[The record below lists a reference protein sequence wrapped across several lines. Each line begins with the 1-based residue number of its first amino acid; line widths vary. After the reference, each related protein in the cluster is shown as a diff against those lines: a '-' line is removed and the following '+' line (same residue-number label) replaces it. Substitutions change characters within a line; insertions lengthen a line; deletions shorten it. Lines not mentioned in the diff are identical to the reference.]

1 MSSGQG
7 EGKDSAG
14 KVAIVSVI
22 GVILIGICIWM
33 MLGKVIVTSSTPWLY
48 KASAIWN
55 FFGKTGEDTRLEL
68 FRAGGIFIARGGD
81 VSADAYFQYLQLAI
95 RPYTIIFGAF
105 WILLGAW
112 VMLSPASTTN
122 RRFNSDLLL
131 QELSKTFTATIP
143 VHHLRSDLVADKDP
157 RWARQTWPEEVFER
171 FRGQKGARM
180 LVNRSLN
187 EATAREY
194 FWGVKPQRFEGRLDS
209 KMLGRQVVDILED
222 SKDPKKLKAT
232 CFSDRMSDIGR
243 VVFAILVARSF
254 GGKEGVSDAKT
265 AMDQL
270 NRSCAGA
277 AHGLPNISVAEWL
290 YKKYRK
296 NEKARRLFQVHH
308 WEYTYL
314 YALFFKAKEPGKVTV
329 NEFLWLK
336 PADRVMFYA
345 LENCCR
351 FVPCIESAAVFNHH
365 AYELGL
371 ARLGRL
377 PYKEV
382 GGKLVPVIFCD
393 NAVDGLR
400 AYTDHWIAGGDD
412 PRDPWLDSEEIWNRA
427 TNFHVEAEQKLKVA
441 YALLPPS
448 GEMSPFDLQQ
458 IEERKKSASRES
470 AQLNSEIALS
480 SGLGED

>member
-7 EGKDSAG
+7 DGKDSAG
-14 KVAIVSVI
+14 KVIGVVVI
-22 GVILIGICIWM
+22 GVILIAILVWIAMGKSIV
-33 MLGKVIVTSSTPWLY
+33 MLSTPWLY
-48 KASAIWN
+48 KASAVWD
-55 FFGKTGEDTRLEL
+55 FFGTTGEATRLEL

-81 VSADAYFQYLQLAI
+81 VSAEVYFQYLQLAI

-105 WILLGAW
+105 WIIFGAW
-112 VMLSPASTTN
+112 VIISPASAPN

-143 VHHLRSDLVADKDP
+143 IHHLRSNLVADKDP
-157 RWARQTWPEEVFER
+157 LWARQTWPEEVFER
-171 FRGQKGARM
+171 FRGERGARM
-180 LVNRSLN
+180 LVNRGLN
-187 EATAREY
+187 EVTAREY
-194 FWGVKPQRFEGRLDS
+194 FWGIKPQRHDGRLDS
-209 KMLGRQVVDILED
+209 RMLGRQVVDILED
-222 SKDPKKLKAT
+222 SKDQKRLEAI
-232 CFSDRMSDIGR
+232 CFPDRMSDIGR
-243 VVFAILVARSF
+243 VVFAILAARSF
-254 GGKEGVSDAKT
+254 GGKEGILDAKK

-290 YKKYRK
+290 YEKYRK
-296 NEKARRLFQVHH
+296 NDKARRLFQVHH

-329 NEFLWLK
+329 NDFLWLK
-336 PADRVMFYA
+336 PANRVMFYA

-351 FVPCIESAAVFNHH
+351 FVPCMESAAVFNHH
-365 AYELGL
+365 AFELGL

-382 GGKLVPVIFCD
+382 GGKLVSVIFCD

-400 AYTDHWIAGGDD
+400 AYTDHWVAGGDD
-412 PRDPWLDSEEIWNRA
+412 PRDPWLDSEEIWNKA
-427 TNFHVEAEQKLKVA
+427 TNFHVDAEQRLKVA
-441 YALLPPS
+441 YSLLPPS

-458 IEERKKSASRES
+458 MEERKKLAGKE
-470 AQLNSEIALS
+470 AAHLNSEIAQS